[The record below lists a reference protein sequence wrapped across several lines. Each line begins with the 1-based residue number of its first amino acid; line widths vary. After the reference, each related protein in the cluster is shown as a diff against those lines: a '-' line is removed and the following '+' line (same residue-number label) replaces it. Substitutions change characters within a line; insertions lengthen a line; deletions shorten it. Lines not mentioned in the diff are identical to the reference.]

1 MEGRLA
7 IPLLWALAPDEPAAA
22 DPDSALAIAAAG
34 GDRAAFARLVEKH
47 QRAVFGLSVR
57 LLGRSDEARDAA
69 QDAFLRAWSQL
80 KRYDPA
86 RPFRV
91 WLLAIARNRCLDALR
106 RRGRDFEL
114 SEDEEH
120 EPVIAVSPEVEEAL
134 ERRDM
139 EKALAAAMELLP
151 PRQKTAIALFHKDG
165 LSTGEIAEVMGVPLG
180 TVLTWLHRG
189 RNELRKRLEAAL

>member
-22 DPDSALAIAAAG
+22 DPDSALAVAAAG

-114 SEDEEH
+114 SEDEQH

-151 PRQKTAIALFHKDG
+151 PRQKTAIALFHQDG
-165 LSTGEIAEVMGVPLG
+165 LSTGEIAQVMGVPLG